1 MNIPGNNPVFSSTF
15 IFKQPIM
22 LNRLIFTFSLLLTGI
37 SGLFAQ
43 GLFACQ
49 APPAFANS
57 CAATCI
63 TCDLNGVTGNTSIV
77 APPGFHPA
85 LCHGDLVVENPN
97 WFGFIA
103 GSTNILFAITPG
115 TCTTGTGLEAAIL
128 ENCLTTIAC
137 TPGPVFLNPNGA
149 FLIQAAG
156 LVIGRRYQLVV
167 DGYNGSMCS
176 YSISVISGSTVAP
189 PLGTVDQITGN
200 PAVCPQGTDT
210 YSIPPVDN
218 AVSYTWSAPAGAKIN
233 GGSNVV
239 TLPATGNNN
248 SVEITF
254 GTAGGNVCVS
264 VSNACS
270 APVTRCFAVSNVPI
284 PPTILQNET
293 VCYEQIPYEW
303 PEEPHTI
310 LAAPGVYTLTSTPY
324 DSYIGCDSVVR
335 QTLRVLPLNQVTL
348 PVKYLC
354 KDECYEINGL
364 IYCETGQFQE
374 TLVSHLGCDSIVN
387 FTLVRI
393 PAKAVVQQP
402 DTITCAVTSVPLSGV
417 GSTTGNTV
425 SYKWLNPDG
434 QVISNAITAVADRP
448 GQYALIV
455 QNFKGGVAC
464 RDTAIFEVPG
474 NLTPPLAEAGPDK
487 VLTCIVTEVQLEG
500 SGSTGPNYSYF
511 WRTLIGGNIVSGAT
525 TLTPI
530 VNAPGTYS
538 LRVTDLHNGCT
549 SVSNA
554 VVRPRITPPSVNL
567 TGGAYTCTNPNL
579 TVRLIT
585 DGNAPAFEWTGPNG
599 FTSTLQNPVVN
610 VAGTYHVT
618 VTNGETGCTNTDSV
632 QVINDANPPAIA
644 VTGGDITCNRSV
656 ATVSVSSPVPGV
668 VFSWTGPNGFVSSQA
683 SPTTTQLGDYQ
694 VTVTSPNGCSTTS
707 VTQVVLNTTPP
718 STTLGV
724 TTHLNCNNSTINL
737 LATSIGNPVVLSHQ
751 WTLPGGGTI
760 STGNQAY
767 LPVTVPGDYG
777 IFVINTSTGCS
788 STANFTVYQYGPV
801 TAETTGLTDARCY
814 DSQDGSITAVPGGG
828 NGVYS
833 YQWNSGSTSGV
844 NNNLGFGTYIVTVTD
859 GEGCSATASAT
870 VGSPSAIDPNTSGTD
885 QLIAGAA
892 DGTATASPSG
902 GVPGYT
908 FSWSSGD
915 STAVLTGLLPGAYTV
930 TVTDAAGC
938 TALETVN
945 VNGVNCTLETRL
957 DVTGIS
963 CNGFNNGEA
972 MLDIQGGANPVNIL
986 WSTGDSVSAIAFLS
1000 AGQYAVTVTDSLNCQ
1015 EVQTFL
1021 ISEPARLQ
1029 ANASGTATTG
1039 SNIFDG
1045 SAAASPTGGTGA
1057 YTYSWSNGSSEQS
1070 VTNLAPGLY
1079 TVTVVDEN
1087 GCEDVQVVD
1096 VEAGLC
1102 NLTADLLTSNP
1113 LCPLASNG
1121 AATVLISGSGGQ
1133 YAYLWSN
1140 GSTTASAG
1148 NLPAGTHYVSV
1159 TDESGCV
1166 AVVTVE
1172 LANPPSL
1179 IVIEAFSTPTSCA
1192 NAPEGTAGVTVFG
1205 GTGNPVVEWDNGQ
1218 TGLTVTGLQAGIY
1231 TAVATD
1237 ENGCDAYTS
1246 VTVAST
1252 DQVPPVM
1259 VAGNAVVAIG
1269 PEGNVFLTQ
1278 QNLNVQITD
1287 NCGFGSFTTLPNEFN
1302 CSQLGDHQVILT
1314 ATDNS
1319 GNVVHDTITVK
1330 IVDNSAPSLICPP
1343 SLALCYENRQVV
1355 YQAPT
1360 ASDNCLNLGGSFNL
1374 VTGLPIGSVFP
1385 VGSTTNT
1392 YSYTDANGNTGTC
1405 SFEITIFP
1413 EIVVQVDTVINDFN
1427 FQTIGAVLIDVTG
1440 GLPPLTYSWL
1450 LNGQQVS
1457 TAQDLS
1463 GSPAGEYTLVVTDD
1477 NDCSV
1482 TRTFTI
1488 SNTSA
1493 TENPVLADGIRIF
1506 PNPANNW
1513 ITVALPGELYGLET
1527 DIQVFDMTGRRVLSE
1542 HSEGDTQIRLPLSG
1556 FPEGLYNVM
1565 INSGSVRTSRIVVL
1579 VK

>member
-1 MNIPGNNPVFSSTF
+1 
-15 IFKQPIM
+15 M
-22 LNRLIFTFSLLLTGI
+22 LNRLIFTLSLFLAGAAGV
-37 SGLFAQ
+37 SAQ

-49 APPAFANS
+49 APPAFAYS

-63 TCDLNGVTGNTSIV
+63 TCDLNGATGNTSIV

-103 GSTNILFAITPG
+103 GSSNILFAITPG

-128 ENCLTTIAC
+128 DNCTTTIAC
-137 TPGPVFLNPNGA
+137 APGPVFLNPNGA
-149 FLIQAAG
+149 FLIQAVG
-156 LVIGRRYQLVV
+156 LVVGRRYQLVV

-176 YSISVISGSTVAP
+176 YTISVISGSTVAP
-189 PLGTVDQITGN
+189 PLGAVDQITGN
-200 PAVCPQGTDT
+200 PTVCPQGTDT

-248 SVEITF
+248 SVDITF
-254 GTAGGNVCVS
+254 GNAGGNVCVS

-270 APVTRCFAVSNVPI
+270 APVTRCFPVSNVPI
-284 PPTILQNET
+284 PPTVLPNET

-374 TLVSHLGCDSIVN
+374 TLISHYGCDSLVN

-425 SYKWLNPDG
+425 SYQWINPDG

-455 QNFKGGVAC
+455 QNFIGGVAC
-464 RDTAIFEVPG
+464 RDTSVVEVPG

-487 VLTCIVTEVQLEG
+487 VLTCIVTEVQLDG
-500 SGSTGPNYSYF
+500 SGSTGSNYSYF

-554 VVRPRITPPSVNL
+554 VVRPRVTPPSVNL
-567 TGGAYTCTNPNL
+567 TGGAYTCTNPAL
-579 TVRLIT
+579 TIRLIT
-585 DGNAPAFEWTGPNG
+585 DADSPSFVWNGPNG
-599 FTSTLQNPVVN
+599 YTSTSQNPTVN
-610 VAGTYHVT
+610 VAGTYNVT
-618 VTNGETGCTNTDSV
+618 ITNGETGCTNTGSV

-644 VTGGDITCNRSV
+644 VTGGDITCNRNI
-656 ATVSVSSPVPGV
+656 ATISVSSPVPGV
-668 VFSWTGPNGFVSSQA
+668 SFSWTGPNGFSSSLS
-683 SPTTTQLGDYQ
+683 SPTTTQLGDYH
-694 VTVTSPNGCSTTS
+694 VTVSAPNGCSASS

-718 STTLGV
+718 GTTLGV
-724 TTHLNCNNSTINL
+724 TTHLNCNNSSINL
-737 LATSIGNPVVLSHQ
+737 LSTSIGNPVVLSHQ
-751 WTLPGGGTI
+751 WTLPGGSTT

-767 LPVTVPGDYG
+767 LPVTIPGNYSV
-777 IFVINTSTGCS
+777 FVINTSTGCS

-801 TAETTGLTDARCY
+801 TAEATGLTDARCY

-833 YQWNSGSTSGV
+833 YQWNSGSTSSV

-870 VGSPSAIDPNTSGTD
+870 VGSPAAIDPNTSGTD

-892 DGTATASPSG
+892 DGTATAAPSG

-908 FSWSSGD
+908 FDWSNSD
-915 STAVLTGLLPGAYTV
+915 TTSTLTGLLPGAYTV

-938 TALETVN
+938 TAFETVN
-945 VNGVNCTLETRL
+945 VNGVNCTLETEII
-957 DVTGIS
+957 VTGIS
-963 CNGFNNGEA
+963 CNGLDNGEA
-972 MLDIQGGANPVNIL
+972 TLDIQGGETPILVL
-986 WSTGDSVSAIAFLS
+986 WSTGASTESINSLPV
-1000 AGQYAVTVTDSLNCQ
+1000 GQYSVTVTDSLNCR

-1021 ISEPARLQ
+1021 VSEPARLQ

-1045 SAAASPTGGTGA
+1045 SAAANPTGGTGV
-1057 YTYSWSNGSSEQS
+1057 YSFNWSNGSTEQS
-1070 VTNLAPGLY
+1070 VSDLAPDLY

-1087 GCEDVQVVD
+1087 GCEDIQVVE
-1096 VEAGLC
+1096 VAAGLC
-1102 NLTADLLTSNP
+1102 NLTADLLITNP
-1113 LCPLASNG
+1113 LCPNSSDG
-1121 AATVLISGSGGQ
+1121 SATVLISGSGGQ

-1140 GSTTASAG
+1140 GSTIASAG
-1148 NLPAGTHYVSV
+1148 NLPAGTHSVSV
-1159 TDESGCV
+1159 TDETGCL
-1166 AVVTVE
+1166 AVVNVE
-1172 LANPPSL
+1172 LTNPPL
-1179 IVIEAFSTPTSCA
+1179 LLVLEASNTPTSCA
-1192 NAPEGTAGVTVFG
+1192 NAPEGAAAVTVIG
-1205 GTGNPVVEWDNGQ
+1205 GTGTPSVLWSNGQ
-1218 TGLTVTGLQAGIY
+1218 SGLTATGLQAGVY
-1231 TAVATD
+1231 VAVATD
-1237 ENGCDAYTS
+1237 DNGCTAMTS
-1246 VTVAST
+1246 VSVTST
-1252 DQVPPVM
+1252 DQIPPVL
-1259 VAGNAVVAIG
+1259 VASDAVVAIG

-1287 NCGFGSFTTLPNEFN
+1287 NCGFGSFSTSPNEFN
-1302 CSQLGDHQVILT
+1302 CAQLGDHQVVVT

-1319 GNVVHDTITVK
+1319 GNITRDTITVK
-1330 IVDNSAPSLICPP
+1330 IVDNSAPSLICPQ
-1343 SLALCYENRQVV
+1343 SLALCFENRQVV

-1374 VTGLPIGSVFP
+1374 VAGLPIGSVFP

-1392 YSYTDANGNTGTC
+1392 YSYTDANGNSGTC
-1405 SFEITIFP
+1405 SFEVTIFP
-1413 EIVVQVDTVINDFN
+1413 EIIVNVDTVINDFN
-1427 FQTIGAVLIDVTG
+1427 FQTTGAVLIDVNG

-1450 LNGQQVS
+1450 LNGQEVS

-1463 GSPAGEYTLVVTDD
+1463 GVPAGAYTLVITDD
-1477 NDCSV
+1477 NDCTL
-1482 TRTFTI
+1482 TRTFTV

-1493 TENPVLADGIRIF
+1493 TNNPVLAEEIRIF
-1506 PNPANNW
+1506 PNPTDGW
-1513 ITVALPGELYGLET
+1513 VTIVLPAELS
-1527 DIQVFDMTGRRVLSE
+1527 DRDSDVHVFDMTGRRVLSQ
-1542 HSEGDTQIRLPLSG
+1542 HSEAGAQLRISLADFTD
-1556 FPEGLYNVM
+1556 GLYNVM
-1565 INSGSVRTSRIVVL
+1565 ISSGSVRTSRIVVL
-1579 VK
+1579 LK

>member
-1 MNIPGNNPVFSSTF
+1 MF

-22 LNRLIFTFSLLLTGI
+22 LNRLIFTLSLLLTGI
-37 SGLFAQ
+37 SGLSAQ

-85 LCHGDLVVENPN
+85 LCQGDLVVENPN

-115 TCTTGTGLEAAIL
+115 TCSTGTGLEAAVL
-128 ENCLTTIAC
+128 DNCLTTISC
-137 TPGPVFLNPNGA
+137 VPGPVFLNPAGA
-149 FLIQAAG
+149 FIVQAAG
-156 LVIGRRYQLVV
+156 LVVGRRYQLVI
-167 DGYNGSMCS
+167 DGYNGSMCP
-176 YSISVISGSTVAP
+176 YTISVISGSTVAP

-200 PAVCPQGTDT
+200 PAVCPKGTDT

-233 GGSNVV
+233 GGGNVV

-284 PPTILQNET
+284 PPTVLPNAT

-303 PEEPHTI
+303 PEEPHTL

-324 DSYIGCDSVVR
+324 NSYIGCDSVVR

-374 TLVSHLGCDSIVN
+374 TLVSHFGCDSIVN

-425 SYKWLNPDG
+425 TYRWLNPDG

-448 GQYALIV
+448 GQYAFIV
-455 QNFKGGVAC
+455 QNFIGGVAC

-487 VLTCIVTEVQLEG
+487 VLTCVVTEVQLDG

-525 TLTPI
+525 TLTPT

-554 VVRPRITPPSVNL
+554 VVRPRVTPPSVNL

-579 TVRLIT
+579 TIRLIT
-585 DGNAPAFEWTGPNG
+585 DADAPSFVWNGPNG
-599 FTSTLQNPVVN
+599 FVSTLQNPTVN
-610 VAGTYHVT
+610 VAGTYNVT
-618 VTNGETGCTNTDSV
+618 ITNGETGCTNTGSV
-632 QVINDANPPAIA
+632 QVVNDANPPAIA
-644 VTGGDITCNRSV
+644 VTGGDITCNRNI
-656 ATVSVSSPVPGV
+656 ATISVSSPVSGV
-668 VFSWTGPNGFVSSQA
+668 TFAWTGPNGFVSSMA
-683 SPTTTQLGDYQ
+683 SPTTTQLGDYH
-694 VTVTSPNGCSTTS
+694 VTVTAPNGCSSTA

-718 STTLGV
+718 GTTLGV
-724 TTHLNCNNSTINL
+724 TNHLNCNSTSINL

-751 WTLPGGGTI
+751 WTLPGGNTT

-767 LPVTVPGDYG
+767 LPVTIPGNYSV
-777 IFVINTSTGCS
+777 FVINTSTGCS
-788 STANFTVYQYGPV
+788 STAGFTVFQYGPV
-801 TAETTGLTDARCY
+801 TAQTTDLTDARCY

-828 NGVYS
+828 NGVYT
-833 YQWNSGSTSGV
+833 YQWNSGSTSSV
-844 NNNLGFGTYIVTVTD
+844 NTGLAFGTYVVTVTD
-859 GEGCSATASAT
+859 GEGCSATATAT
-870 VGSPSAIDPNTSGTD
+870 IGSPTAIDPNTSGTD

-892 DGTATASPSG
+892 DGTATASPLG

-908 FSWSSGD
+908 FNWSSGD
-915 STAVLTGLLPGAYTV
+915 STAALTGLLPGAYTV

-938 TALETVN
+938 TAFETVN
-945 VNGVNCTLETRL
+945 VNGVNCTLETQL
-957 DVTGIS
+957 VVSSVS
-963 CNGFNNGEA
+963 CNGLNNGEA
-972 MLDIQGGANPVNIL
+972 ILDIQGGANPVNIL
-986 WSTGDSVSAIAFLS
+986 WSTGDSVTTINFLPV
-1000 AGQYAVTVTDSLNCQ
+1000 GQYAVTVTDSLNCQ

-1021 ISEPARLQ
+1021 ISEPSRLQ
-1029 ANASGTATTG
+1029 ANAIGTASTG

-1045 SAAASPTGGTGA
+1045 SATANPTGGTGI
-1057 YTYSWSNGSSEQS
+1057 YVYNWSNGSTEQS
-1070 VTNLAPGLY
+1070 VSNLAPDLY
-1079 TVTVVDEN
+1079 TVTVTDEN
-1087 GCEDVQVVD
+1087 GCEDVQVVE
-1096 VEAGLC
+1096 VKAGLC
-1102 NLTADLLTSNP
+1102 NLTADLLITNPRCSN
-1113 LCPLASNG
+1113 SSDG
-1121 AATVLISGSGGQ
+1121 SATVLISGSGGQ

-1140 GSTTASAG
+1140 GSTIASAG
-1148 NLPAGTHYVSV
+1148 NLPGGTHYVSV
-1159 TDESGCV
+1159 TDEAGCL
-1166 AVVTVE
+1166 AVVNVE
-1172 LANPPSL
+1172 LASPAVL
-1179 IVIEAFSTPTSCA
+1179 LVLEASNTPTSCA
-1192 NAPEGTAGVTVFG
+1192 DAFEGAAAVSVVG
-1205 GTGNPVVEWDNGQ
+1205 GTGSSSVLWSNGQ
-1218 TGLTVTGLQAGIY
+1218 AGLTAVGLQAGVFS
-1231 TAVATD
+1231 AVATD
-1237 ENGCDAYTS
+1237 DNGCTAS
-1246 VTVAST
+1246 VSITVSST
-1252 DQVPPVM
+1252 DLIPPVLS
-1259 VAGNAVVAIG
+1259 AVDAEVAIG

-1278 QNLNVQITD
+1278 QNLNVQVTD
-1287 NCGFGSFTTLPNEFN
+1287 NCGFGSFTTAPNEFN
-1302 CSQLGDHQVILT
+1302 CAQLGDHQVVIT

-1319 GNVVHDTITVK
+1319 GNISRDTITVT

-1343 SLALCYENRQVV
+1343 SLALCHENRQVM

-1360 ASDNCLNLGGSFNL
+1360 ASDNCLSLGGSFNL
-1374 VTGLPIGSVFP
+1374 VAGLPIGSVFP

-1392 YSYTDANGNTGTC
+1392 YSYTDANGNTGNC

-1413 EIVVQVDTVINDFN
+1413 EIVVSVDTVINDFN
-1427 FQTIGAVLIDVTG
+1427 FQTIGAVLIDVSG

-1463 GSPAGEYTLVVTDD
+1463 GSPAGDYTLVITDD

-1513 ITVALPGELYGLET
+1513 ITVALPEELSGQET
-1527 DIQVFDMTGRRVLSE
+1527 DVQVFDMTGRRVLSQY
-1542 HSEGDTQIRLPLSG
+1542 SEGDSQIMLSLSG
-1556 FPEGLYNVM
+1556 FAEGLYHVM
-1565 INSGSVRTSRIVVL
+1565 ISSGSVRTSRIVVL

>member
-1 MNIPGNNPVFSSTF
+1 
-15 IFKQPIM
+15 M
-22 LNRLIFTFSLLLTGI
+22 LNRLIFTLSLLLTCI
-37 SGLFAQ
+37 AGLSAQ

-85 LCHGDLVVENPN
+85 LCQGDLVVENPN

-115 TCTTGTGLEAAIL
+115 TCSTGTGLEAAVL
-128 ENCLTTIAC
+128 DNCLTTISC
-137 TPGPVFLNPNGA
+137 VPGPVFLNPAGA
-149 FLIQAAG
+149 FIVQAAG
-156 LVIGRRYQLVV
+156 LVVGRRYQLVI
-167 DGYNGSMCS
+167 DGYNGSMCP
-176 YSISVISGSTVAP
+176 YTISVISGSTVAP

-200 PAVCPQGTDT
+200 PAVCPKGTDT
-210 YSIPPVDN
+210 YSISPVDN

-233 GGSNVV
+233 GGGNVV

-284 PPTILQNET
+284 PPTVLPNAT

-303 PEEPHTI
+303 PEEPHTL

-324 DSYIGCDSVVR
+324 NSYIGCDSVVR

-374 TLVSHLGCDSIVN
+374 TLVSHFGCDSIVN

-393 PAKAVVQQP
+393 PAKAVVHQP

-425 SYKWLNPDG
+425 TYRWLNPDG

-448 GQYALIV
+448 GQYAFIV
-455 QNFKGGVAC
+455 QNFIGGVAC

-487 VLTCIVTEVQLEG
+487 VLTCVVTEVQLDG

-525 TLTPI
+525 TLTPT

-554 VVRPRITPPSVNL
+554 VVRPRVTPPSVNL

-579 TVRLIT
+579 TIRLIT
-585 DGNAPAFEWTGPNG
+585 DADAPSFVWNGPNG
-599 FTSTLQNPVVN
+599 FVSTLQNPTVN
-610 VAGTYHVT
+610 VAGTYNVT
-618 VTNGETGCTNTDSV
+618 ITNGETGCTNTGSV
-632 QVINDANPPAIA
+632 QVINNANPPAIA
-644 VTGGDITCNRSV
+644 VTGGDITCNRNI
-656 ATVSVSSPVPGV
+656 ATISVSSPVPGV
-668 VFSWTGPNGFVSSQA
+668 TFAWTGPNGFVSSMA
-683 SPTTTQLGDYQ
+683 SPTTTQLGDYH
-694 VTVTSPNGCSTTS
+694 VTVTAPNGCSSTA

-718 STTLGV
+718 GTTLGV
-724 TTHLNCNNSTINL
+724 TNHLNCDNSTINL
-737 LATSIGNPVVLSHQ
+737 LATSTGNPVVLSHQ
-751 WTLPGGGTI
+751 WTLPGGGTT

-767 LPVTVPGDYG
+767 LPVTIPGNYSV
-777 IFVINTSTGCS
+777 FVINTSTGCS
-788 STANFTVYQYGPV
+788 STAGFTVFQYGPV
-801 TAETTGLTDARCY
+801 TAQTTDLTDARCY

-828 NGVYS
+828 NGVYT
-833 YQWNSGSTSGV
+833 YQWNSGSTSRI
-844 NNNLGFGTYIVTVTD
+844 NNTVTFGTYVVTVTD
-859 GEGCSATASAT
+859 GEGCSATATAT
-870 VGSPSAIDPNTSGTD
+870 IGSPTAIDPNTLGTD

-892 DGTATASPSG
+892 DGTATASPLG
-902 GVPGYT
+902 GVPGYI
-908 FSWSSGD
+908 FNWSSGD
-915 STAVLTGLLPGAYTV
+915 STAALTGLLPGAYTV

-938 TALETVN
+938 TAFETVN
-945 VNGVNCTLETRL
+945 VNGVNCTLETQL
-957 DVTGIS
+957 VVSSVS
-963 CNGFNNGEA
+963 CNGLNNGEA
-972 MLDIQGGANPVNIL
+972 MLDIQGGVTPVNIL
-986 WSTGDSVSAIAFLS
+986 WSTGDSVTTINFLPV
-1000 AGQYAVTVTDSLNCQ
+1000 GQYAVTVTDSLNCQ

-1021 ISEPARLQ
+1021 ISEPSRLQ
-1029 ANASGTATTG
+1029 ANATGTASTG

-1045 SAAASPTGGTGA
+1045 SATANPTGGTGI
-1057 YTYSWSNGSSEQS
+1057 YVYNWSNGSTEQS
-1070 VTNLAPGLY
+1070 VSNLAPDLY
-1079 TVTVVDEN
+1079 TVTVADEN
-1087 GCEDVQVVD
+1087 GCEDVQVVE
-1096 VEAGLC
+1096 VKAGLC
-1102 NLTADLLTSNP
+1102 NLTADLLITNPRCSN
-1113 LCPLASNG
+1113 SSDG
-1121 AATVLISGSGGQ
+1121 SATVLISGSGGQ

-1140 GSTTASAG
+1140 GSTIASTG
-1148 NLPAGTHYVSV
+1148 NLPGGTHYVSV
-1159 TDESGCV
+1159 TDEAGCL
-1166 AVVTVE
+1166 AVVNVV
-1172 LANPPSL
+1172 LASPPVL
-1179 IVIEAFSTPTSCA
+1179 LVLEASNTPTSCA
-1192 NAPEGTAGVTVFG
+1192 DAFEGAAAVSVVG
-1205 GTGNPVVEWDNGQ
+1205 GTGSSSVLWSNGQ
-1218 TGLTVTGLQAGIY
+1218 AGLTAVGLQAGVFS
-1231 TAVATD
+1231 AVATD
-1237 ENGCDAYTS
+1237 DNGCTAS
-1246 VTVAST
+1246 VSITVSST
-1252 DQVPPVM
+1252 DLIPPVLS
-1259 VAGNAVVAIG
+1259 ADNAEVAIG

-1278 QNLNVQITD
+1278 QNLNVQVTD
-1287 NCGFGSFTTLPNEFN
+1287 NCSFGSFTTAPNEFN
-1302 CSQLGDHQVILT
+1302 CAQLGDHQIVIT

-1319 GNVVHDTITVK
+1319 GNISRDTITVT

-1360 ASDNCLNLGGSFNL
+1360 ASDNCLSLGGSFNL
-1374 VTGLPIGSVFP
+1374 VAGFPIGSVFP

-1392 YSYTDANGNTGTC
+1392 YSYTDANGNTGNC

-1413 EIVVQVDTVINDFN
+1413 EIVVSVDTVINDFN
-1427 FQTIGAVLIDVTG
+1427 FQTIGAVLIDVSG

-1463 GSPAGEYTLVVTDD
+1463 GAPAGDYTLVITDD

-1513 ITVALPGELYGLET
+1513 ITVALPEELSGQET
-1527 DIQVFDMTGRRVLSE
+1527 DVQVFDMTGRRVLSQY
-1542 HSEGDTQIRLPLSG
+1542 SEGDSQIRLSLSG
-1556 FPEGLYNVM
+1556 FAEGLYHVM
-1565 INSGSVRTSRIVVL
+1565 ISSGSVRTSRIVVL